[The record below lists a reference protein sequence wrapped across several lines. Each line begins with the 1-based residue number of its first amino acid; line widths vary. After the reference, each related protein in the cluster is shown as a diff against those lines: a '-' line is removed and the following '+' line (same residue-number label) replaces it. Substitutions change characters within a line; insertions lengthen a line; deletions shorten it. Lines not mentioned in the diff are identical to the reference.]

1 MSLASPAIGSHD
13 FDFHDLL
20 DAAEV
25 RQTSSFVQVKQVDS
39 IPYDFTWA
47 RDRMVQ
53 EQIVAR
59 GIQDFRVIA
68 ALRKIPRH
76 LFVDPGIVNR
86 SYDDSALPIGEKQTL
101 SQPFMAAQ
109 MTAALAL
116 GGGEKVLE
124 VGTGSGYQ
132 TALLAELCFNVFSVE
147 RVRALSHKAR
157 KLLDRLGY
165 QNIALHVGDGTIGWS
180 EHAPYDAILVAAGAP
195 AAPKPLLDQLAPG
208 GRLVIPVGDEQ
219 GQTLLRVTRAPH
231 GFKKEQLGECK
242 FVKLLGKY
250 GWTD

>member
-1 MSLASPAIGSHD
+1 
-13 FDFHDLL
+13 
-20 DAAEV
+20 
-25 RQTSSFVQVKQVDS
+25 
-39 IPYDFTWA
+39 
-47 RDRMVQ
+47 MVQ
-53 EQIVAR
+53 EQIAAR
-59 GIQDFRVIA
+59 GISDPRLLA

-109 MTAALAL
+109 MTAALSL
-116 GGGEKVLE
+116 SGNEKVLE
-124 VGTGSGYQ
+124 IGTGSGYQ

-147 RVRALSHKAR
+147 RLRLLSRKAR

-180 EHAPYDAILVAAGAP
+180 EHAPYDAILVAAAAP
-195 AAPKPLLDQLAPG
+195 TPPKPLLDQLAPR
-208 GRLVIPVGDEQ
+208 GRLIIPVGDEQ
-219 GQTLLRVTRAPH
+219 RQALLRMTRTRH
-231 GFKKEQLGECK
+231 GFKEESLGECK

-250 GWTD
+250 GWSE

>member
-1 MSLASPAIGSHD
+1 
-13 FDFHDLL
+13 
-20 DAAEV
+20 
-25 RQTSSFVQVKQVDS
+25 VKQPQS
-39 IPYDFTWA
+39 IPYDFVWA

-59 GIQDFRVIA
+59 GIQDARLIA

-116 GGGEKVLE
+116 AGGEKVLE
-124 VGTGSGYQ
+124 IGTGSGYQ

-147 RVRALSHKAR
+147 RVRALSRKAR

-180 EHAPYDAILVAAGAP
+180 EHAPYDAILVAAAAP
-195 AAPKPLLDQLAPG
+195 AAPKPLLDQLATG
-208 GRLVIPVGDEQ
+208 GRLVIPVGDDQ
-219 GQTLLRVTRAPH
+219 GQTLLRLTRTAQG
-231 GFKKEQLGECK
+231 GFKKEELGECK
-242 FVKLLGKY
+242 FVKLVGKY
-250 GWTD
+250 GWAE

>member
-1 MSLASPAIGSHD
+1 
-13 FDFHDLL
+13 
-20 DAAEV
+20 
-25 RQTSSFVQVKQVDS
+25 VKQADT
-39 IPYDFTWA
+39 IPYDFAWA

-59 GIQDFRVIA
+59 GIQDNRVIA

-109 MTAALAL
+109 MTASLALA
-116 GGGEKVLE
+116 GDEKVLE
-124 VGTGSGYQ
+124 IGTGSGYQ
-132 TALLAELCFNVFSVE
+132 TAVLAELCFNVFSVE
-147 RVRALSHKAR
+147 RVRVLSHKAR

-165 QNIALHVGDGTIGWS
+165 HNIALHVGDGTIGWS
-180 EHAPYDAILVAAGAP
+180 EHAPYDAILVAAAAP
-195 AAPKPLLDQLAPG
+195 APPKPLLDQLATG

-219 GQTLLRVTRAPH
+219 GQSLLRVVRTSH
-231 GFKKEQLGECK
+231 GFKKEELGECK

-250 GWTD
+250 GWSD